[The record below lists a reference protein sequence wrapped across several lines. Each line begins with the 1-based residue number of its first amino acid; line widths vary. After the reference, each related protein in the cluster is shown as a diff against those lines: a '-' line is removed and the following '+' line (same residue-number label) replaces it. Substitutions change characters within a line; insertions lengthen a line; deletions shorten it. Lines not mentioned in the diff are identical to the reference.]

1 MEFIDFEAEVIDD
14 FSHETM
20 KMKKM
25 TQQIKVFIND
35 DANQQG
41 TRLEIFSTL

>member
-14 FSHETM
+14 FSHE
-20 KMKKM
+20 MKKM

-41 TRLEIFSTL
+41 TRLEIFSTF